1 MTHLTPFMPAGA
13 VSWSAQVRHLETPG
27 HPLHLRLTTRMAQTR
42 DAQAERVLLELT
54 LGEAE
59 YRRLLGLLHSALNEQ
74 GQPCS

>member
-1 MTHLTPFMPAGA
+1 
-13 VSWSAQVRHLETPG
+13 
-27 HPLHLRLTTRMAQTR
+27 MAQTR

>member
-1 MTHLTPFMPAGA
+1 MTHLIPFMTAGD
-13 VSWSAQVRHLETPG
+13 VTWSAQVRHLKTPG

-59 YRRLLGLLHSALNEQ
+59 YRSLLRILLSALNEQ
-74 GQPCS
+74 AEQSS

>member
-1 MTHLTPFMPAGA
+1 MTHLIPFMSAGD
-13 VSWSAQVRHLETPG
+13 VTWSAQVRRLETPG
-27 HPLHLRLTTRMAQTR
+27 HPLHLRLSTRMAQTR

-59 YRRLLGLLHSALNEQ
+59 YRRLLGLLHSAVNEQ